1 MREWNIRKKV
11 HRGGTWKT
19 KSRLRMDELFAKHMA
34 VLGLYMMNNLGAPA
48 DEAIEGDL
56 ATPLCGA
63 VAHTIDKLE
72 THSLAPAARA
82 WLRGGEPNARGK
94 GRDPTPLRWAQVD
107 ARLALP
113 FAERIVASARPK
125 QKTRNT
131 HTIKNPKHLYHQ
143 KGSPR
148 ASRDTETIF

>member
-1 MREWNIRKKV
+1 MREWNIGKKV
-11 HRGGTWKT
+11 KRGGTWTT
-19 KSRLRMDELFAKHMA
+19 KSRLRMDEMFAKHMA
-34 VLGLYMMNNLGAPA
+34 ALGLYVMDISPGVSLPA
-48 DEAIEGDL
+48 GDPAAVVEVDL

-82 WLRGGEPNARGK
+82 WLRGGEPKARGK

-113 FAERIVASARPK
+113 FAERIVASAQKK
-125 QKTRNT
+125 QKTRNSRR
-131 HTIKNPKHLYHQ
+131 LYR
-143 KGSPR
+143 KPAGERPPSPLTT
-148 ASRDTETIF
+148 S

>member
-1 MREWNIRKKV
+1 MTIIPPPQV
-11 HRGGTWKT
+11 Y
-19 KSRLRMDELFAKHMA
+19 FADGSVCQLDSDKYAAALLEGVMPDSAIPARYHLHTQTFLPAGDPAA
-34 VLGLYMMNNLGAPA
+34 VV
-48 DEAIEGDL
+48 EVDL

-125 QKTRNT
+125 QKTRNSRR
-131 HTIKNPKHLYHQ
+131 LYRRE
-143 KGSPR
+143 SAPP
-148 ASRDTETIF
+148 A